1 MQARKRRPLA
11 SDRAIA
17 FSYRALFFAGRLRK
31 MGKSLNIVW
40 SILTALMTLTTTAI
54 MAAVLMTT
62 HWEEIT
68 YSQSAVEALLSS
80 ENNVIQ
86 DVKFH
91 DFLLQLSTLFL
102 KPVIG

>member
-1 MQARKRRPLA
+1 
-11 SDRAIA
+11 
-17 FSYRALFFAGRLRK
+17 
-31 MGKSLNIVW
+31 
-40 SILTALMTLTTTAI
+40 MTLTTTAI

-91 DFLLQLSTLFL
+91 DFLLQITQLSGKIIWTKKLS
-102 KPVIG
+102 KVYCWVPG